1 MGKINEAEKDGICEF
16 LGGIC
21 SRGESATFS
30 TGKNGY
36 EMPLRRE
43 AEFPTLSRLMAD
55 WTERF
60 LDREH
65 PARVHLIGVAGS
77 GMSGLAGLLL
87 QMGHEVSGSDR
98 VTSGEVERLKG
109 LGLKFSS
116 PHTAEAVE
124 GVDAVVFSSAIRECN
139 PARAAAMEAG
149 IPCLRRAECL
159 AAILGGKDG
168 VVVSGTHGKT
178 TTSAMCAHVLRKAG
192 EDPSHYVGAEI
203 PVLGTNAHWEEEG
216 ELMVAEGDESDGTLR
231 LYHPKYAI
239 VLNVEAEHLDF
250 YSGIEEIDA
259 VFKILLGQ
267 TSGSVIYCGDDEGAR
282 RVCGGRE
289 KSISYGF
296 GDGND
301 FEARDILEGR
311 GTTAF
316 TVLRGGEELGRV
328 ELGIPGRHNV
338 LNALAAIVLAC
349 EVGASFDLVARA
361 LSTFAGAKRRFET
374 KWRSHFL
381 RVIDDYGHHPTEIE
395 ATLQTARSLGN
406 KRLVVVFQPHRY
418 SRTQRL
424 ADEFGKAL
432 QLADLVYV
440 LPVYAASEDP
450 IEGVSGATIVE
461 AMEQNGSTEG
471 WSLDDFETAHHVVGN
486 ALKEGDLLLTL
497 GAGNVHEIG
506 RKVIRDVAYLEEL
519 RRDAGEENLKAKL
532 YEPMKRHTTMLVGGP
547 AQFWVEPETF
557 EGFVNTVDYFKEEG
571 FPVRVVGR
579 GSNLLV
585 RDGGIRGAVI
595 HPSNK
600 GEFGALKVVGEGL
613 IEAGAGVRFKKL
625 ASFAQKEGIGGFEW
639 MEGIPGNVGGGLRM
653 NAGAMGIET
662 FDQVMEVEFLD
673 EDGER
678 RVRKREEIEAFYRSV
693 PEFRRNYALRVVLK
707 GDPNASGEH
716 IQGQMDLSRHKRKT
730 TQPRGASAGCIFKN
744 PQEAGI
750 GAGQLV
756 DELKL
761 KGESVGKAYVS
772 QEHGNF
778 IVNGGKG
785 SASEVLALIGEI
797 QAKAKEERGIELD
810 TEVQILGEDEETF

>member
-1 MGKINEAEKDGICEF
+1 MV
-16 LGGIC
+16 
-21 SRGESATFS
+21 
-30 TGKNGY
+30 
-36 EMPLRRE
+36 
-43 AEFPTLSRLMAD
+43 D

-60 LDREH
+60 LDRGN

-87 QMGHEVSGSDR
+87 QMGHEVSGSDK
-98 VTSGEVERLKG
+98 VTSGEIERLKG
-109 LGLKFSS
+109 LGLQFSS
-116 PHTAEAVE
+116 PHTEAAVE
-124 GVDAVVFSSAIRECN
+124 GVDAVVYSSAIRPEN
-139 PARAAAMEAG
+139 PARAAAEAAG
-149 IPCLRRAECL
+149 IPCLLRAECL

-178 TTSAMCAHVLRKAG
+178 TTSALCAHVLRKAG
-192 EDPSHYVGAEI
+192 VNPSHYVGAEI
-203 PVLGTNAHWEEEG
+203 PVLGTNANWEEEG
-216 ELMVAEGDESDGTLR
+216 CLMVAEGDESDGTLK
-231 LYHPKYAI
+231 LYKPKYSI

-250 YSGIEEIDA
+250 YNGIEEIDA
-259 VFKILLGQ
+259 VFTTLLGN
-267 TSGSVIYCGDDEGAR
+267 TGDRVIYCGDDEGAS
-282 RVCGGRE
+282 RVCGQHE
-289 KSISYGF
+289 NAISYGF
-296 GDGND
+296 EEGND

-316 TVLRGGEELGRV
+316 TVMRGAEELGRV

-349 EVGASFDLVARA
+349 EVEADFGLIARG

-374 KWRSHFL
+374 KWRSKQL

-395 ATLQTARSLGN
+395 ATLKTARSLEN
-406 KRLVVVFQPHRY
+406 ERIVVVFQPHRF
-418 SRTQRL
+418 SRTERL
-424 ADEFGKAL
+424 ADEFGAAL

-440 LPVYAASEDP
+440 VPIYAASEDP
-450 IEGVSGATIVE
+450 IAGISGATVVE
-461 AMEQNGSTEG
+461 AMERCGSTEG
-471 WSLDDFETAHHVVGN
+471 VYLDDFQAAHYVVGN
-486 ALKEGDLLLTL
+486 ALREGDLLITL
-497 GAGNVHEIG
+497 GAGNVHEVG
-506 RKVIRDVAYLEEL
+506 RRIIRDQAFVEEL
-519 RRDAGEENLKAKL
+519 KREANEEGLKVKL

-557 EGFVNTVDYFKEEG
+557 EGFVNAVNYFKEEG

-600 GEFGALKVVGEGL
+600 GEFGDLKVVGDGL

-662 FDQVMEVEFLD
+662 FDQVVELELLD
-673 EDGER
+673 EDGQR
-678 RVRKREEIEAFYRSV
+678 RMRSRDEMEVFYRSV
-693 PEFRRNYALRVVLK
+693 PELRRNYALRVVLK
-707 GDPNASGEH
+707 GKPDSGAEE
-716 IQGQMDLSRHKRKT
+716 IQEKLDESRNKRKT

-756 DELKL
+756 DELGL
-761 KGESVGKAYVS
+761 KGNVVGKALVS

-778 IVNGGKG
+778 IVNGGKS
-785 SASEVLALIGEI
+785 SACEVLELISQI
-797 QAKAKEERGIELD
+797 QACAKEERGIELD
-810 TEVQILGEDEETF
+810 TEVQILGEDEATF

>member
-1 MGKINEAEKDGICEF
+1 MVN
-16 LGGIC
+16 
-21 SRGESATFS
+21 
-30 TGKNGY
+30 
-36 EMPLRRE
+36 
-43 AEFPTLSRLMAD
+43 
-55 WTERF
+55 WTDRF
-60 LDREH
+60 LERGT

-87 QMGHEVSGSDR
+87 QMGHRVSGSDK

-109 LGLKFSS
+109 LGLEFSS

-124 GVDAVVFSSAIRECN
+124 GVDAVVYSSAIRPEN
-139 PARAAAMEAG
+139 PARAAAEAAG
-149 IPCLRRAECL
+149 IPCLLRAECL
-159 AAILGGKDG
+159 AAILGGKNG

-192 EDPSHYVGAEI
+192 VKPSHYVGAEI

-216 ELMVAEGDESDGTLR
+216 DLMVAEGDESDGTLR
-231 LYHPKYAI
+231 LYNPKYTI
-239 VLNVEAEHLDF
+239 VLNIEAEHLDF
-250 YSGIEEIDA
+250 YKGIEEIDA
-259 VFKILLGQ
+259 VFTTLLGQ
-267 TSGSVIYCGDDEGAR
+267 TGDAVIYCGDDEGAK
-282 RVCGGRE
+282 RVCAARE
-289 KSISYGF
+289 NSISYGLHE
-296 GDGND
+296 GND
-301 FEARDILEGR
+301 YVARDILEGR

-316 TVLRGGEELGRV
+316 TIVCRGKELGRV
-328 ELGIPGRHNV
+328 ELGIPGQHNV

-349 EVGASFDLVARA
+349 EVEANFDLVARA

-374 KWRSHFL
+374 KWRSRDL

-395 ATLQTARSLGN
+395 ATLKTALSLGRN
-406 KRLVVVFQPHRY
+406 RLVVVFQPHRF

-424 ADEFGKAL
+424 AEEFGKAL

-461 AMEQNGSTEG
+461 AMERNGSTEG
-471 WSLDDFETAHHVVGN
+471 WYLDDFENAHHVVGN
-486 ALKEGDLLLTL
+486 ALKERDLLLTL
-497 GAGNVHEIG
+497 GAGNVHEVG
-506 RKVIRDVAYLEEL
+506 RKIIRDQAFVEEL
-519 RRDAGEENLKAKL
+519 KRDAGEADLKVKL

-547 AQFWVEPETF
+547 AQFWVEPQTF
-557 EGFVNTVDYFKEEG
+557 EGFRNAVDYFKEEG

-600 GEFGALKVVGEGL
+600 GEFGALSVVGEGL

-625 ASFAQKEGIGGFEW
+625 ASFAQKAGIGGFEW

-653 NAGAMGIET
+653 NAGAMGVET
-662 FDQVMEVEFLD
+662 FDQVVELELLD
-673 EDGER
+673 ENGLRE
-678 RVRKREEIEAFYRSV
+678 VRSRDQIEAFYRSV
-693 PEFRRNYALRVVLK
+693 PELRGNYALRVVLK
-707 GDPNASGEH
+707 GDTSASAEH
-716 IQGQMDLSRHKRKT
+716 IQEQLDLSREKRKT
-730 TQPRGASAGCIFKN
+730 SQPRGASAGCIFKN

-756 DELKL
+756 DELGL
-761 KGESVGKAYVS
+761 KGEEVGKARVS

-785 SASEVLALIGEI
+785 TASEVLELIGKV
-797 QAKAKEERGIELD
+797 QTTAKKERSIELN
-810 TEVQILGEDEETF
+810 TEVQILGEDEATF

>member
-1 MGKINEAEKDGICEF
+1 M
-16 LGGIC
+16 
-21 SRGESATFS
+21 
-30 TGKNGY
+30 
-36 EMPLRRE
+36 
-43 AEFPTLSRLMAD
+43 
-55 WTERF
+55 
-60 LDREH
+60 
-65 PARVHLIGVAGS
+65 IGVAGS

-87 QMGHEVSGSDR
+87 QMGHRVSGSDR

-109 LGLKFSS
+109 LGLQFSS

-124 GVDAVVFSSAIRECN
+124 GVDAVVYSSAIRPEN
-139 PARAAAMEAG
+139 PARAAAEAAG
-149 IPCLRRAECL
+149 TPCLLRAECL
-159 AAILGGKDG
+159 AGILGGKDG

-192 EDPSHYVGAEI
+192 EKPSHYVGAEI
-203 PVLGTNAHWEEEG
+203 PVLGTNAFWDEEG
-216 ELMVAEGDESDGTLR
+216 ELMVAEGDESDGTLQ
-231 LYHPKYAI
+231 LYHPKYSI

-250 YSGIEEIDA
+250 YNGIEEIDA
-259 VFKILLGQ
+259 VFTTLLGQ
-267 TSGSVIYCGDDEGAR
+267 TSDAAIYCGDDEGAR
-282 RVCGGRE
+282 RVCGKRE
-289 KSISYGF
+289 NSISYGL
-296 GDGND
+296 GEDND
-301 FEARDILEGR
+301 FVARDILEGR

-316 TVLRGGEELGRV
+316 TVIRRGEELGRV
-328 ELGIPGRHNV
+328 ELGIPGQHNV

-349 EVGASFDLVARA
+349 EVEASFDLVARA

-374 KWRSHFL
+374 KWRTHFL
-381 RVIDDYGHHPTEIE
+381 RVIDDYGHHPTEID
-395 ATLQTARSLGN
+395 ATLKTALSLGN
-406 KRLVVVFQPHRY
+406 KRLVVVFQPHRF

-424 ADEFGKAL
+424 SEEFGKAL

-440 LPVYAASEDP
+440 VPVYAASEDP

-461 AMEQNGSTEG
+461 AMERQGPTEG
-471 WSLDDFETAHHVVGN
+471 WYLDDFENAHHVVGN
-486 ALKEGDLLLTL
+486 ALKEGDLLMTL

-506 RKVIRDVAYLEEL
+506 RKIIRDVAFVEEL
-519 RRDAGEENLKAKL
+519 KRDGGEVDLKVKL

-547 AQFWVEPETF
+547 AQFWVEPQTF
-557 EGFVNTVDYFKEEG
+557 EGFVNSVDYFKEEG

-600 GEFGALKVVGEGL
+600 GEFGALRVVGEGL

-662 FDQVMEVEFLD
+662 FDQVVELEFLD
-673 EDGER
+673 EDGNR
-678 RVRKREEIEAFYRSV
+678 RVRSRGEIQAFYRSV
-693 PEFRRNYALRVVLK
+693 PELRRNYALRVVFK
-707 GDPNASGEH
+707 GDPSATAEH
-716 IQGQMDLSRHKRKT
+716 IQEQLELSRQKRKA

-744 PQEAGI
+744 PADAGM

-756 DELKL
+756 DELGL
-761 KGESVGKAYVS
+761 KGSAVGKALVS

-785 SASEVLALIGEI
+785 TATEVLELIGQI
-797 QAKAKEERGIELD
+797 QDKAKEQRDVELD
-810 TEVQILGEDEETF
+810 TEVQILGEDETTF

>member
-1 MGKINEAEKDGICEF
+1 
-16 LGGIC
+16 
-21 SRGESATFS
+21 
-30 TGKNGY
+30 
-36 EMPLRRE
+36 
-43 AEFPTLSRLMAD
+43 MAD

-60 LDREH
+60 LDRGN

-124 GVDAVVFSSAIRECN
+124 GVDAVVYSSAIRPDN
-139 PARAAAMEAG
+139 PARAAAEAAG
-149 IPCLRRAECL
+149 TPCLLRAECL
-159 AAILGGKDG
+159 AGILGGKDG

-192 EDPSHYVGAEI
+192 ENPSHYVGAEI
-203 PVLGTNAHWEEEG
+203 PVLGTNANWEEEG
-216 ELMVAEGDESDGTLR
+216 DLMVAEGDESDGTLR
-231 LYHPKYAI
+231 LYHPKYTI
-239 VLNVEAEHLDF
+239 VLNIEAEHLDF
-250 YSGIEEIDA
+250 YKGIEEIDA
-259 VFKILLGQ
+259 VFTTLLGQ
-267 TSGSVIYCGDDEGAR
+267 TGDAVIYCGDDEGAR
-282 RVCGGRE
+282 RVCGQRE
-289 KSISYGF
+289 KAISYGL
-296 GDGND
+296 GEEND
-301 FEARDILEGR
+301 FVARDILEGR

-316 TVLRGGEELGRV
+316 TVIRRGEELGRV
-328 ELGIPGRHNV
+328 ELGIPGQHNI

-349 EVGASFDLVARA
+349 EVEASFDLVARA

-374 KWRSHFL
+374 KWRTRDL

-395 ATLQTARSLGN
+395 ATLKTALSLG
-406 KRLVVVFQPHRY
+406 KRRLVVVFQPHRY

-424 ADEFGKAL
+424 AEEFGKAL
-432 QLADLVYV
+432 QLANLVYV
-440 LPVYAASEDP
+440 VPVYAASEDP
-450 IEGVSGATIVE
+450 IEGISGATIVE
-461 AMEQNGSTEG
+461 AMARNGATEG
-471 WSLDDFETAHHVVGN
+471 CYLEDFETAHHVVGN
-486 ALKEGDLLLTL
+486 ALKEGDMLMTL

-506 RKVIRDVAYLEEL
+506 RKIIRDQAFVEEL
-519 RRDAGEENLKAKL
+519 KRDAGEANLKVKL

-547 AQFWVEPETF
+547 AQFWVEPQTF
-557 EGFVNTVDYFKEEG
+557 DGFVKSVDYFKEEG

-600 GEFGALKVVGEGL
+600 GEFGDLRVVGEGL

-625 ASFAQKEGIGGFEW
+625 ASFAQKKGIGGFEW

-662 FDQVMEVEFLD
+662 FDQVVELEFLD
-673 EDGER
+673 EDGQR
-678 RVRKREEIEAFYRSV
+678 RVRKRAEIEASYRNV
-693 PEFRRNYALRVVLK
+693 PELRRNYALRVVFR
-707 GDPNASGEH
+707 GDPDATAEH
-716 IQGQMDLSRHKRKT
+716 IQEQLDLSRHKRKT
-730 TQPRGASAGCIFKN
+730 SQPRGASAGCIFKN
-744 PQEAGI
+744 PEAAGI

-756 DELKL
+756 DELGL
-761 KGESVGKAYVS
+761 KGKEVGKIRVS
-772 QEHGNF
+772 LEHGNF

-785 SASEVLALIGEI
+785 TASEVLDLIDSI
-797 QAKAKEERGIELD
+797 QTSACEERGIDLD
-810 TEVQILGEDEETF
+810 TEVQILGEDEATF